1 MQLSWERCYSLV
13 SFVYMMKISRWDRMQ
28 TVNTVW
34 HGWTIEFLRE
44 TSVKSPAHQTIRLP
58 WGHNS
63 YHHAVHVDTCW
74 LKGPT
79 YRNAG
84 KREQPLGKRF
94 GVNTGYLLV
103 GREDSWM
110 VKHSGGTFRNSLWE
124 IHITFSSL
132 WTRKL
137 LSGCCQCTGPIPVTY
152 IHIYICSYI

>member
-103 GREDSWM
+103 GREDSWK
-110 VKHSGGTFRNSLWE
+110 VKYSGGTFRNSLGKF
-124 IHITFSSL
+124 ISL
-132 WTRKL
+132 SLPCGQGNPFRL
-137 LSGCCQCTGPIPVTY
+137 LPVYWAHPSYRY
-152 IHIYICSYI
+152 IYMCVCVM